1 MARRAR
7 VVFCALNDEL
17 PHVIDKLGD
26 DFIVTATDFPH
37 GDAFRQDQLAQGLKK
52 RGDLSDSLI
61 EKNPLGKCPGDCIP
75 WGTSEISDCNP
86 TCGRAL
92 ADGRVNGNLYAMITT
107 IDHAG
112 RLVIPKDIRRE
123 SGIKPGMPLEV
134 RWEKGAIA
142 ITPAPLPV
150 KLERKGRLLV
160 AVPTEGAPRLSADT
174 VERTRKA
181 LRKERSGAST

>member
-1 MARRAR
+1 M
-7 VVFCALNDEL
+7 
-17 PHVIDKLGD
+17 K
-26 DFIVTATDFPH
+26 
-37 GDAFRQDQLAQGLKK
+37 
-52 RGDLSDSLI
+52 
-61 EKNPLGKCPGDCIP
+61 
-75 WGTSEISDCNP
+75 
-86 TCGRAL
+86 
-92 ADGRVNGNLYAMITT
+92 TT

-142 ITPAPLPV
+142 ITPAPLEV

-160 AVPTEGAPRLSADT
+160 AVPRRGTSRLSPDT
-174 VERTRKA
+174 VERTRKT

>member
-1 MARRAR
+1 MRTEFKKWAYEKKEHTKWPGE
-7 VVFCALNDEL
+7 FSAL
-17 PHVIDKLGD
+17 G
-26 DFIVTATDFPH
+26 
-37 GDAFRQDQLAQGLKK
+37 
-52 RGDLSDSLI
+52 
-61 EKNPLGKCPGDCIP
+61 
-75 WGTSEISDCNP
+75 
-86 TCGRAL
+86 L
-92 ADGRVNGNLYAMITT
+92 ADGDKNGILITMKTT

-160 AVPTEGAPRLSADT
+160 AVPTEGTPRLSADT

-181 LRKERSGAST
+181 LRKERSGEPT